1 MKNKEYE
8 KLNKVIQK
16 YLNRL
21 MVGALDIVENEYNKD
36 DRFTFVRSKILS
48 LGNDQKRDIE
58 ELLEKYIIKE
68 EFKLLMEFKKELENN
83 KGKE

>member
-58 ELLEKYIIKE
+58 EFLENYIIKE

>member
-48 LGNDQKRDIE
+48 LGNDQKRDKE
-58 ELLEKYIIKE
+58 VLLKNYIIKE